1 MLLTIA
7 EVVTMRLNMQ
17 QLIIYRTV
25 SYLLVLLFI

>member
-1 MLLTIA
+1 MLLTNA